1 MTSYQYIGSELEL
14 FRAATNWKN
23 YYYRI
28 LRRYLGAEVLEI
40 GAGIGGTTQ
49 VLCRGTHHSRWLCLE
64 PDATLVSMFQAEPNL
79 PKVCTIQQSTL
90 SDLPETETFDAIIY
104 IDVLEHIEDD
114 HAEVQQVAKHLKPGG
129 YLVILGPAHQWFF
142 SPFDQ
147 AIGHYRRYDQSMF
160 QALQPQGLTL
170 TKIQYLDSVGLLA
183 SFGSRVLGQKL
194 PTPAQIKLWDRWMVP
209 ISRRLD
215 PLLGYRLGK
224 SVLGVWQRQAD

>member
-1 MTSYQYIGSELEL
+1 
-14 FRAATNWKN
+14 
-23 YYYRI
+23 
-28 LRRYLGAEVLEI
+28 
-40 GAGIGGTTQ
+40 
-49 VLCRGTHHSRWLCLE
+49 
-64 PDATLVSMFQAEPNL
+64 
-79 PKVCTIQQSTL
+79 
-90 SDLPETETFDAIIY
+90 
-104 IDVLEHIEDD
+104 
-114 HAEVQQVAKHLKPGG
+114 
-129 YLVILGPAHQWFF
+129 VILGPAHQWFF